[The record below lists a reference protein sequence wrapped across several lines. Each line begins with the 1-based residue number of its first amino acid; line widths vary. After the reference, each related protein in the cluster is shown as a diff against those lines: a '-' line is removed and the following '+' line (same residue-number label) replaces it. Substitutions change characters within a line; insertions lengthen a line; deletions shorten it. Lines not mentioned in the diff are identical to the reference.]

1 MVHRGVAGSSADYSL
16 VAADGNVIMDN
27 PTGTRQIRFPST
39 GGVKIDATTASTSTT
54 TGSLI
59 NAGGFGNAGRGNFGD
74 SLQVTKSVSSGT
86 FRAQLLQNTS
96 GTGTAQV
103 FQHIKSRSVAG
114 AKAYTFYQGLTDSA
128 GASVGYRA
136 GGLAVSADSG
146 LQTPIALFGGPS
158 GGANM
163 LANFSA
169 YENGDF
175 YKQVAYKGRDSI
187 GDGGASGDPNDVGT
201 IGKSVIVMNPSTGGY
216 YLFMH
221 GVAGRVIYV
230 INYSVHNIFINE
242 STIDISIGDYFTIGC
257 RGELT
262 MMLFDGTQWHPITE
276 SNETCG
282 I

>member
-1 MVHRGVAGSSADYSL
+1 MRIDEVLTTIS
-16 VAADGNVIMDN
+16 
-27 PTGTRQIRFPST
+27 TRLSIT
-39 GGVKIDATTASTSTT
+39 NTTASTTTT

-187 GDGGASGDPNDVGT
+187 GNGGTMGDPNDVT
-201 IGKSVIVMNPSTGGY
+201 TLGKSVVVMNPSISGY
-216 YLFMH
+216 YLFTN
-221 GVAGRVIYV
+221 GVAGRVVYV
-230 INYSVHNIFINE
+230 INYSAHNIFINE
-242 STIDISIGDYFTIGC
+242 STIDISIGDYFQIDCNGKVTVII
-257 RGELT
+257 
-262 MMLFDGTQWHPITE
+262 FDGVKWAPIRAGLE
-276 SNETCG
+276 SCG
-282 I
+282 V